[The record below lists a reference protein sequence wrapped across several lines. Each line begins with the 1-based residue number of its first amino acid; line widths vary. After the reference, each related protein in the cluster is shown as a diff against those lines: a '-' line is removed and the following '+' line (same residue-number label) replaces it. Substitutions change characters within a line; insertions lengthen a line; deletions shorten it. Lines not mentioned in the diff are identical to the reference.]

1 MSKCTKTEQ
10 EDRGT
15 RDALTEVMRA
25 GARKLIAQALDAEV
39 AELLAAYADQRDA
52 QGRAVVV
59 SASHSYSPGPDR
71 SLSFISTSRFSIAE
85 DTRRP
90 MPMASGRSPQTPPSL
105 PVYLWK

>member
-1 MSKCTKTEQ
+1 MSKRTKTEQ

-39 AELLAAYADQRDA
+39 AELLAAYADQRDD

-59 SASHSYSPGPDR
+59 R
-71 SLSFISTSRFSIAE
+71 NVTNQ
-85 DTRRP
+85 
-90 MPMASGRSPQTPPSL
+90 SGRFRQGSGR
-105 PVYLWK
+105 